1 MKKQPRHSLPPPMPP
16 FEPHGSSGVS
26 CNWYKQTQE
35 CIRSVKRHLRSFGIQ
50 SPDMSEAILR
60 RRTQAV
66 VGYTDRVIDRYKTI
80 PGLEEAQKA
89 ETGNFWINLNFV
101 PTLSYNAIE
110 ETSHILF
117 AAAIWILDQI
127 TGQPDWQR
135 KLFPLLPREPSV
147 LNDLSAPEVW
157 DPAYDYDLILSV
169 MYILNYRN
177 IDVAPM
183 ELREDETEHVLTTSI
198 NARGEQHANVPS
210 RKTYEAL
217 IGLIPADALG
227 RAAKNFESLLWAWTD
242 RYFSCIAPISV
253 ASTAVLEKIN
263 QIGNRY
269 NELRE
274 EFGKALEGTEK
285 TEEAKNKRLQQMK
298 QRKPSHGPLNVAPA
312 AGIDELLGKPSPF
325 RSPIIGTVNLSSFF
339 DGDDGSA
346 QRALKLADQL
356 AAAAEEHKKA
366 VDRYEEL
373 VEKKMSFTV
382 SMIQQGCIRRRECK
396 EKYGEETAAV
406 MEPLLISDPYEICFA
421 LLWLIESGSD
431 LPWLYGPGCG
441 MMQEVVESLPWG
453 VIEYDESDN
462 PVWSPEVVDA
472 PEQILSGIQEKQHV
486 PAQRSPILDWYE
498 RKYAPK
504 GEDELF
510 AFNRSLAQIL
520 YEETGCL
527 MPRGMHKY
535 ADRLR
540 AIKGY
545 GVRGKDSMALLYLFS
560 ALSQARRQ
568 TSALN
573 LRDGGELVYGDRSTE
588 NQTERPPTY
597 DELNER
603 LKQVLEDNK
612 RLRTSLHESERSAH
626 EIKKELSTIR
636 DTAVLEHRELADLR
650 EYVFNRQSASEQEPP
665 EEVGSDAAFPYEVG
679 RNTVVFGGH
688 ETWLK
693 AIRPMLTGNI
703 RFIDKDM
710 KNFDI
715 SIIRNADIL
724 WIQPNAVS
732 HNQYYR
738 IIDAARLYRKSVRYF
753 TYASAAKSASQ
764 VMNEDK

>member
-1 MKKQPRHSLPPPMPP
+1 MKKQSRHPLPSPMPP

-35 CIRSVKRHLRSFGIQ
+35 CIRSVKRQLRSFGIQ
-50 SPDMSEAILR
+50 SPDMSETILR

-66 VGYTDRVIDRYKTI
+66 VGYTDRIINRYKTI
-80 PGLEEAQKA
+80 PGLDEEQKA

-135 KLFPLLPREPSV
+135 KLFPLLPRELSV

-169 MYILNYRN
+169 VYILNYRN
-177 IDVAPM
+177 IDIAPM
-183 ELREDETEHVLTTSI
+183 EMSDGETAHVLTTSI
-198 NARGEQHANVPS
+198 NARGEQHADVPS
-210 RKTYEAL
+210 RKNFEAL
-217 IGLIPADALG
+217 IDLIPADALG

-242 RYFSCIAPISV
+242 RFFSCIAPISV
-253 ASTAVLEKIN
+253 ASTAAVEKIN
-263 QIGNRY
+263 QIGDRY

-274 EFGKALEGTEK
+274 EFGKALEEAEK
-285 TEEAKNKRLQQMK
+285 AEEAKNKRLQQMK

-312 AGIDELLGKPSPF
+312 GGIDVLLGKPSPF
-325 RSPIIGTVNLSSFF
+325 RSPLGTVNLSCFF
-339 DGDDGSA
+339 GGDDGSA
-346 QRALKLADQL
+346 QRALELANQI
-356 AAAAEEHKKA
+356 AATTEEHKGA
-366 VDRYEEL
+366 VNRYEEI

-382 SMIQQGCIRRRECK
+382 SMIQRGYLRQNECK
-396 EKYGEETAAV
+396 EKYGDETAAA
-406 MEPLLISDPYEICFA
+406 MKPFLISDPYEICFA
-421 LLWLIESGSD
+421 LLWLIENGSD

-453 VIEYDESDN
+453 VIEYDEYDD
-462 PVWSPEVVDA
+462 PVWSPEAVDS
-472 PEQILSGIQEKQHV
+472 PEQVISRNQEKQHAT
-486 PAQRSPILDWYE
+486 AQRSPIPDWYE

-520 YEETGCL
+520 YEETGCI
-527 MPRGMHKY
+527 MPRDMHKY
-535 ADRLR
+535 ADRLK
-540 AIKGY
+540 AIKDY
-545 GVRGKDSMALLYLFS
+545 GVRGKNSMALLYLFS

-568 TSALN
+568 APAFN
-573 LRDGGELVYGDRSTE
+573 LSDDGELLYGDGSAERKTE
-588 NQTERPPTY
+588 QPLTY
-597 DELNER
+597 DELNNR
-603 LKQVLEDNK
+603 LKQVLEENK
-612 RLRTSLHESERSAH
+612 RLRTSLHESERSSR

-636 DTAVLEHRELADLR
+636 DTAGLEHRELADLR
-650 EYVFNRQSASEQEPP
+650 ELVFNSKSSPEQDPQENDTVN
-665 EEVGSDAAFPYEVG
+665 EAFPYEVG

-738 IIDAARLYRKSVRYF
+738 IIDAARLYRKPVRYF

-764 VMNEDK
+764 VMNEDL